1 MVSSKISPDI
11 MEKLKI
17 LSDAAKYDVACTS
30 SGVSRSGNGSDLGNA
45 FASGICH
52 SFTAD
57 GRCISLLK
65 ILFTNECIYD
75 CKYCINRCSNDV
87 PRVSFTPEEVCQL
100 TIEFY
105 RRNYI
110 EGLFLSSGI
119 IQSPEYMMKLIYE
132 TLFLLRN
139 KHHFNGYIHIKGI
152 PGASP
157 QILEMI
163 GYLCDRMSVNLE
175 LPTADGLK
183 EVAPNKVRKNILT
196 PMRFIQ
202 NGIKD
207 SRRYHGNNSMKSR
220 MYLDENTYYD
230 QMAEISDSAARLSE
244 YHKKLSVAAECNKAD
259 KLADSSWK
267 LGAYGKEDNRNS
279 HLSNNI
285 GQTGIRKQQSKA
297 DSIASI
303 SRPDR
308 YYVPA
313 GQSTQMIVGATG
325 ESDYQIISVAE
336 AMYNRFD
343 MKRVFYSAFINVNMD
358 ESLPGIG
365 KPPQLKREH
374 RLYQADFLMRFYG
387 FKAGELLSERNQSFN
402 DFIDPKCQ
410 WAVQHLEQFPVEI
423 MTADYYTLLRV
434 PGIGTKS
441 VRRIMQARKHATLSF
456 KDLKKM
462 GVVLKRAIYFITC
475 NGRMMYHTKLEEGY
489 ITRHLIY
496 NERPETM
503 LLADNSTGTYEQMNI
518 FDFI

>member
-1 MVSSKISPDI
+1 MLTSISADI

-17 LSDAAKYDVACTS
+17 LSDAAKFDVACTS
-30 SGVSRSGNGSDLGNA
+30 SGASRSGNGNDMGSA

-75 CKYCINRCSNDV
+75 CKYCINRCTNDV
-87 PRVSFTPEEVCQL
+87 ERVSFTPEEVCEL
-100 TIEFY
+100 TVEFY

-119 IQSPEYMMKLIYE
+119 IESPEHTMQLLYT

-139 KHHFNGYIHIKGI
+139 KYHFNGYIHIKGI
-152 PGASP
+152 PGASSEV
-157 QILEMI
+157 LEMI

-175 LPTADGLK
+175 LPTAEGLRA
-183 EVAPNKVRKNILT
+183 VAPNKARKNILT

-207 SRRYHGNNSMKSR
+207 SRMYHGNSSMKNR
-220 MYLDENTYYD
+220 MYIDEQAYYE
-230 QMAEISDSAARLSE
+230 QMAEIKDSTARLSE
-244 YHKKLSVAAECNKAD
+244 YHRSLRVATDCGKAD
-259 KLADSSWK
+259 KLAEKSWESS
-267 LGAYGKEDNRNS
+267 
-279 HLSNNI
+279 LSI
-285 GQTGIRKQQSKA
+285 K
-297 DSIASI
+297 
-303 SRPDR
+303 RPDR

-343 MKRVFYSAFINVNMD
+343 MKRVFYSAFVNVNMD

-365 KPPQLKREH
+365 QPPQLRREH

-387 FKAGELLSERNQSFN
+387 FKAGELLSEDNQSFN
-402 DFIDPKCQ
+402 AYIDPKCQ
-410 WAVQHLEQFPVEI
+410 WAVEHLECFPVEI

-434 PGIGTKS
+434 PGIGTNS
-441 VRRIMQARKHATLSF
+441 VRRIIKARKHAKLTF
-456 KDLKKM
+456 TDLKKM
-462 GVVLKRAIYFITC
+462 GVVLKRALYFITC
-475 NGRMMYHTKLEEGY
+475 DGRMMYNTKLDESY

-496 NERPETM
+496 NERPDTM
-503 LLADNSTGTYEQMNI
+503 LLADNKSCTYEQMSI
-518 FDFI
+518 FDFISE

>member
-1 MVSSKISPDI
+1 MLTSISADI

-17 LSDAAKYDVACTS
+17 LSDAAKFDVACTS
-30 SGVSRSGNGSDLGNA
+30 SGASRSGNGTDMGSA

-75 CKYCINRCSNDV
+75 CKYCINRCTNDV
-87 PRVSFTPEEVCQL
+87 ERVTFTPEEVCKL
-100 TIEFY
+100 TVEFY

-119 IQSPEYMMKLIYE
+119 IESPEHTMQLLYT

-139 KHHFNGYIHIKGI
+139 KYHFNGYIHIKGI
-152 PGASP
+152 PGASSEV
-157 QILEMI
+157 LEMI

-175 LPTADGLK
+175 LPTAEGLRA
-183 EVAPNKVRKNILT
+183 VAPNKARKNILT

-207 SRRYHGNNSMKSR
+207 SRMYHGNSSMKNR
-220 MYLDENTYYD
+220 MYIDEQAYYE
-230 QMAEISDSAARLSE
+230 QMAEIKDSTARLSE
-244 YHKKLSVAAECNKAD
+244 YHRSLRVATDCGKAD
-259 KLADSSWK
+259 KLAEKSWES
-267 LGAYGKEDNRNS
+267 G
-279 HLSNNI
+279 LSI
-285 GQTGIRKQQSKA
+285 K
-297 DSIASI
+297 
-303 SRPDR
+303 RPDR

-343 MKRVFYSAFINVNMD
+343 MKRVFYSAFVNVNMD

-365 KPPQLKREH
+365 QTPPLKREH

-387 FKAGELLSERNQSFN
+387 FKAGELLSEDNQNFN
-402 DFIDPKCQ
+402 DYIDPKCQ
-410 WAVQHLEQFPVEI
+410 WAVGHLECFPVEI

-434 PGIGTKS
+434 PGIGTNS
-441 VRRIMQARKHATLSF
+441 VRRIIKARKHAKLSF
-456 KDLKKM
+456 TDLKKM
-462 GVVLKRAIYFITC
+462 GVVLKRALYFITC
-475 NGRMMYHTKLEEGY
+475 DGRMMYNTKLDESY

-496 NERPETM
+496 NERPDTM
-503 LLADNSTGTYEQMNI
+503 LLADNKSCTYEQMSI
-518 FDFI
+518 FDFISE

>member
-1 MVSSKISPDI
+1 MLTSISADI

-17 LSDAAKYDVACTS
+17 LSDAAKFDVACTS
-30 SGVSRSGNGSDLGNA
+30 SGASRSGNGTDMGSA

-75 CKYCINRCSNDV
+75 CKYCINRCTNDV
-87 PRVSFTPEEVCQL
+87 ERVSFTPEEVCEL
-100 TIEFY
+100 TVEFY

-119 IQSPEYMMKLIYE
+119 IESPEHTMQLLYT

-139 KHHFNGYIHIKGI
+139 KYHFNGYIHIKGI
-152 PGASP
+152 PGASSEV
-157 QILEMI
+157 LEMV

-175 LPTADGLK
+175 LPTAEGLRT
-183 EVAPNKVRKNILT
+183 VAPNKARKNILT

-207 SRRYHGNNSMKSR
+207 SRMYHGNSSMKNR
-220 MYLDENTYYD
+220 MYIDEQAYYE
-230 QMAEISDSAARLSE
+230 QMAEIKDSTARLSE
-244 YHKKLSVAAECNKAD
+244 YHRSLRVATDCVKAD
-259 KLADSSWK
+259 KLAEKSWESS
-267 LGAYGKEDNRNS
+267 
-279 HLSNNI
+279 LSI
-285 GQTGIRKQQSKA
+285 K
-297 DSIASI
+297 
-303 SRPDR
+303 RPDR

-343 MKRVFYSAFINVNMD
+343 MKRVFYSAFVNVNMD

-365 KPPQLKREH
+365 QPPQLKREH

-387 FKAGELLSERNQSFN
+387 FKAGELLSEDNQSFN
-402 DFIDPKCQ
+402 DYIDPKCQ
-410 WAVQHLEQFPVEI
+410 WAVGHLECFPVEI

-434 PGIGTKS
+434 PGIGTNS
-441 VRRIMQARKHATLSF
+441 VRRIIKARKHAKLSF
-456 KDLKKM
+456 TDLKKM
-462 GVVLKRAIYFITC
+462 GVVLKRALYFITC
-475 NGRMMYHTKLEEGY
+475 DGRMMYNTKLDESY

-496 NERPETM
+496 NERPDTM
-503 LLADNSTGTYEQMNI
+503 LLADNKSCTYEQMSI
-518 FDFI
+518 FDFISE

>member
-1 MVSSKISPDI
+1 MLTSISADI

-17 LSDAAKYDVACTS
+17 LSDAAKFDVACTS
-30 SGVSRSGNGSDLGNA
+30 SGASRSGNGTDMGSA

-75 CKYCINRCSNDV
+75 CKYCINRCTNDV
-87 PRVSFTPEEVCQL
+87 ERVTFTPEEVCKL
-100 TIEFY
+100 TVEFY

-119 IQSPEYMMKLIYE
+119 IESPEHTMQLLYT

-139 KHHFNGYIHIKGI
+139 KYHFNGYIHIKGI
-152 PGASP
+152 PGASSEV
-157 QILEMI
+157 LEMI

-175 LPTADGLK
+175 LPTAEGLRA
-183 EVAPNKVRKNILT
+183 VAPNKARKNILT

-207 SRRYHGNNSMKSR
+207 SRMYHGNSSMKNR
-220 MYLDENTYYD
+220 MYIDEQAYYE
-230 QMAEISDSAARLSE
+230 QMAEIKDSTARLSE
-244 YHKKLSVAAECNKAD
+244 YHRSLRVATDCGKAD
-259 KLADSSWK
+259 KLAEKSWES
-267 LGAYGKEDNRNS
+267 G
-279 HLSNNI
+279 LSI
-285 GQTGIRKQQSKA
+285 K
-297 DSIASI
+297 
-303 SRPDR
+303 RPDR

-343 MKRVFYSAFINVNMD
+343 MKRVFYSAFVNVNMD

-365 KPPQLKREH
+365 QPLPLKREH

-387 FKAGELLSERNQSFN
+387 FKAGELLSEDNQNFN
-402 DFIDPKCQ
+402 DYIDPKCQ
-410 WAVQHLEQFPVEI
+410 WAVGHLECFPVEI

-434 PGIGTKS
+434 PGIGTNS
-441 VRRIMQARKHATLSF
+441 VRRIIKARKHAKLSF
-456 KDLKKM
+456 TDLKKM
-462 GVVLKRAIYFITC
+462 GVVLKRALYFITC
-475 NGRMMYHTKLEEGY
+475 DGRMMYNTKLDESY

-496 NERPETM
+496 NERPDTM
-503 LLADNSTGTYEQMNI
+503 LLADNKSCTYEQMSI
-518 FDFI
+518 FDFISE

>member
-1 MVSSKISPDI
+1 MLTSISADI

-17 LSDAAKYDVACTS
+17 LSDAAKFDVACTS
-30 SGVSRSGNGSDLGNA
+30 SGASRSGNGTDMGSA

-75 CKYCINRCSNDV
+75 CKYCINRCTNDV
-87 PRVSFTPEEVCQL
+87 ERVTFTPEEVCKL
-100 TIEFY
+100 TVEFY

-119 IQSPEYMMKLIYE
+119 IESPEHTMQLLYT

-139 KHHFNGYIHIKGI
+139 KYHFNGYIHIKGI
-152 PGASP
+152 PGASSEV
-157 QILEMI
+157 LEMI

-175 LPTADGLK
+175 LPTAEGLRA
-183 EVAPNKVRKNILT
+183 VAPNKARKNILT

-207 SRRYHGNNSMKSR
+207 SRMYHGNSSMKNR
-220 MYLDENTYYD
+220 MYIDEQAYYE
-230 QMAEISDSAARLSE
+230 QMAEIKDSAARLSE
-244 YHKKLSVAAECNKAD
+244 YHRRLRVTSDCEKAD
-259 KLADSSWK
+259 RLAEKSWESS
-267 LGAYGKEDNRNS
+267 
-279 HLSNNI
+279 LSI
-285 GQTGIRKQQSKA
+285 K
-297 DSIASI
+297 
-303 SRPDR
+303 RPDR

-343 MKRVFYSAFINVNMD
+343 MKRVFYSAFVNVNMD
-358 ESLPGIG
+358 ESLPGIEQ
-365 KPPQLKREH
+365 PPPLKREH

-387 FKAGELLSERNQSFN
+387 FKAGELLSEDNQSFN
-402 DFIDPKCQ
+402 DYIDPKCQ
-410 WAVQHLEQFPVEI
+410 WAVGHLECFPVEI

-434 PGIGTKS
+434 PGIGTNS
-441 VRRIMQARKHATLSF
+441 VRRIIKARKHARLSF
-456 KDLKKM
+456 TDLKKM
-462 GVVLKRAIYFITC
+462 GVVLKRALYFITC
-475 NGRMMYHTKLEEGY
+475 DGRMMYNTKLDESY

-496 NERPETM
+496 NERPDTM
-503 LLADNSTGTYEQMNI
+503 LLADNKSCTYEQMSI
-518 FDFI
+518 FDFISE

>member
-1 MVSSKISPDI
+1 MLTSISADI

-17 LSDAAKYDVACTS
+17 LSDAAKFDVACTS
-30 SGVSRSGNGSDLGNA
+30 SGASRSGNGTDMGSA

-75 CKYCINRCSNDV
+75 CKYCINRCTNDV
-87 PRVSFTPEEVCQL
+87 ERVTFTPEEVCKL
-100 TIEFY
+100 TVEFY

-119 IQSPEYMMKLIYE
+119 IESPEHTMQLLYT

-139 KHHFNGYIHIKGI
+139 KYHFNGYIHIKGI
-152 PGASP
+152 PGASSEV
-157 QILEMI
+157 LEMI

-175 LPTADGLK
+175 LPTAEGLRA
-183 EVAPNKVRKNILT
+183 VAPNKARKNILT

-207 SRRYHGNNSMKSR
+207 SRMYHGNSSMKNR
-220 MYLDENTYYD
+220 MYIDEQAYYE
-230 QMAEISDSAARLSE
+230 QMAEIKDSTARLSE
-244 YHKKLSVAAECNKAD
+244 YHRSLRVATDCGKAD
-259 KLADSSWK
+259 KLAKKSWES
-267 LGAYGKEDNRNS
+267 G
-279 HLSNNI
+279 LSI
-285 GQTGIRKQQSKA
+285 K
-297 DSIASI
+297 
-303 SRPDR
+303 RPDR

-343 MKRVFYSAFINVNMD
+343 MKRVFYSAFVNVNMD

-365 KPPQLKREH
+365 QPPTLKREH

-387 FKAGELLSERNQSFN
+387 FKAGELLSEDNQNFN
-402 DFIDPKCQ
+402 DYIDPKCQ
-410 WAVQHLEQFPVEI
+410 WAVGHLECFPVEI

-434 PGIGTKS
+434 PGIGTNS
-441 VRRIMQARKHATLSF
+441 VRRIIKARKHAKLSF
-456 KDLKKM
+456 TDLKKM
-462 GVVLKRAIYFITC
+462 GVVLKRALYFITC
-475 NGRMMYHTKLEEGY
+475 DGRMMYNTKLDESY

-496 NERPETM
+496 NERPDTM
-503 LLADNSTGTYEQMNI
+503 LLADNKSCTYEQMSI
-518 FDFI
+518 FDFISE

>member
-1 MVSSKISPDI
+1 MLTSVNADI

-17 LSDAAKYDVACTS
+17 LSDAAKFDVACTS
-30 SGVSRSGNGSDLGNA
+30 SGTSRLGNGKDMGSA

-87 PRVSFTPEEVCQL
+87 ERVTFTPEEVCKL

-119 IQSPEYMMKLIYE
+119 IESPEHTMQLLYN

-139 KHHFNGYIHIKGI
+139 KYHFNGYIHIKGI
-152 PGASP
+152 PGASSEM
-157 QILEMI
+157 LEMI
-163 GYLCDRMSVNLE
+163 GYLCDRMSINLE
-175 LPTADGLK
+175 LPTADGLRA
-183 EVAPNKVRKNILT
+183 VAPNKVRKNILT

-207 SRRYHGNNSMKSR
+207 SRMYHGNSSMKNR
-220 MYLDENTYYD
+220 MYIDEYAYYE
-230 QMAEISDSAARLSE
+230 QMDEIKDSAIRLSE
-244 YHKKLSVAAECNKAD
+244 YHRRLRVTSDCEKAD
-259 KLADSSWK
+259 WLAEKSWESS
-267 LGAYGKEDNRNS
+267 
-279 HLSNNI
+279 LSI
-285 GQTGIRKQQSKA
+285 K
-297 DSIASI
+297 
-303 SRPDR
+303 RPDR

-313 GQSTQMIVGATG
+313 GQSTQMIMGATG

-343 MKRVFYSAFINVNMD
+343 MKRVFYSAFVNVNMD

-365 KPPQLKREH
+365 QPPQLRREH

-387 FKAGELLSERNQSFN
+387 FKAGELLSEDNQSFN
-402 DFIDPKCQ
+402 DYIDPKCQ
-410 WAVQHLEQFPVEI
+410 WAVSHLECFPVEI

-434 PGIGTKS
+434 PGIGTNS
-441 VRRIMQARKHATLSF
+441 VRRIIKARKYAKLSF
-456 KDLKKM
+456 NDLKKM
-462 GVVLKRAIYFITC
+462 GVVLKRALYFITC
-475 NGRMMYHTKLEEGY
+475 DGRMMYNTKLEESY

-496 NERPETM
+496 NERPDTM
-503 LLADNSTGTYEQMNI
+503 ILADNKSCTYEQMSI
-518 FDFI
+518 FDFISG

>member
-1 MVSSKISPDI
+1 MLTSISADI

-17 LSDAAKYDVACTS
+17 LSDAAKFDVACTS
-30 SGVSRSGNGSDLGNA
+30 SGTSRLGNGKDMGST

-75 CKYCINRCSNDV
+75 CKYCINRCTNDV
-87 PRVSFTPEEVCQL
+87 ERVSFTPEEVCKL
-100 TIEFY
+100 TVEFY

-119 IQSPEYMMKLIYE
+119 IESPEHTMRLLYT

-139 KHHFNGYIHIKGI
+139 KYHFNGYIHIKGI
-152 PGASP
+152 PGASSE
-157 QILEMI
+157 ILEMI

-175 LPTADGLK
+175 LPTAEGLRA
-183 EVAPNKVRKNILT
+183 VAPNKARKNILT

-207 SRRYHGNNSMKSR
+207 SRMYHGNRSMKNR
-220 MYLDENTYYD
+220 MYIDEQAYYE
-230 QMAEISDSAARLSE
+230 QMAEIKDSTARLSE
-244 YHKKLSVAAECNKAD
+244 YHRSLRVATDCGKAD
-259 KLADSSWK
+259 KLAEKSWESS
-267 LGAYGKEDNRNS
+267 
-279 HLSNNI
+279 LSI
-285 GQTGIRKQQSKA
+285 K
-297 DSIASI
+297 
-303 SRPDR
+303 RPDR

-343 MKRVFYSAFINVNMD
+343 MKRVFYSAFVNVNMD

-365 KPPQLKREH
+365 QLPQLMREH

-387 FKAGELLSERNQSFN
+387 FKAGELLSEDNQSFN
-402 DFIDPKCQ
+402 AYIDPKCQ
-410 WAVQHLEQFPVEI
+410 WAVEHLECFPVEI

-434 PGIGTKS
+434 PGIGTNS
-441 VRRIMQARKHATLSF
+441 VRRIIKARKHAKLTF
-456 KDLKKM
+456 TDLKKM
-462 GVVLKRAIYFITC
+462 GVVLKRALYFITC
-475 NGRMMYHTKLEEGY
+475 DGRMMYNTKLDESY

-496 NERPETM
+496 NERPDTM
-503 LLADNSTGTYEQMNI
+503 LLADNRSCTYEQMSI
-518 FDFI
+518 FDFISE

>member
-1 MVSSKISPDI
+1 MLTSISADI

-17 LSDAAKYDVACTS
+17 LSDAAKFDVACTS
-30 SGVSRSGNGSDLGNA
+30 SGASRSGNGNDMGSA

-75 CKYCINRCSNDV
+75 CKYCINRCTNDV
-87 PRVSFTPEEVCQL
+87 ERVTFTPEEVCKL
-100 TIEFY
+100 TVEFY

-119 IQSPEYMMKLIYE
+119 IESPEHTMQLLYT

-139 KHHFNGYIHIKGI
+139 KYHFNGYIHIKGI
-152 PGASP
+152 PGASSEV
-157 QILEMI
+157 LEMI

-175 LPTADGLK
+175 LPTAEGLRA
-183 EVAPNKVRKNILT
+183 VAPNKARKNILT

-207 SRRYHGNNSMKSR
+207 SRMYHGNSSMKNR
-220 MYLDENTYYD
+220 MYIDEQAYYE
-230 QMAEISDSAARLSE
+230 QMAEIKDSTARLSE
-244 YHKKLSVAAECNKAD
+244 YHRSLRVATDCGKAD
-259 KLADSSWK
+259 KLAEKSWES
-267 LGAYGKEDNRNS
+267 G
-279 HLSNNI
+279 LSI
-285 GQTGIRKQQSKA
+285 K
-297 DSIASI
+297 
-303 SRPDR
+303 RPDR

-343 MKRVFYSAFINVNMD
+343 MKRVFYSAFVNVNMD

-365 KPPQLKREH
+365 QLPPLKREH

-387 FKAGELLSERNQSFN
+387 FKAGELLSEDNQSFN
-402 DFIDPKCQ
+402 DYIDPKCQ
-410 WAVQHLEQFPVEI
+410 WAVGHLECFPVEI

-434 PGIGTKS
+434 PGIGTNS
-441 VRRIMQARKHATLSF
+441 VRRIIKARKHARLSF
-456 KDLKKM
+456 TDLKKM
-462 GVVLKRAIYFITC
+462 GVVLKRALYFITC
-475 NGRMMYHTKLEEGY
+475 DGRMMYNTKLDESY

-496 NERPETM
+496 NERPDTM
-503 LLADNSTGTYEQMNI
+503 LLADNKSCTYEQMSI
-518 FDFI
+518 FDFISE

>member
-1 MVSSKISPDI
+1 MLTSVNVDI

-17 LSDAAKYDVACTS
+17 LSDAAKFDVACTS
-30 SGVSRSGNGSDLGNA
+30 SGTSRLGNGKDMGSA

-52 SFTAD
+52 SFTVD

-87 PRVSFTPEEVCQL
+87 ERVTFTPEEVCKL

-119 IQSPEYMMKLIYE
+119 IESPEHTMQLLYN

-139 KHHFNGYIHIKGI
+139 KYHFNGYIHIKGI
-152 PGASP
+152 PGASSEM
-157 QILEMI
+157 LEMI
-163 GYLCDRMSVNLE
+163 GYLCDRMSINLE
-175 LPTADGLK
+175 LPTVDGLRA
-183 EVAPNKVRKNILT
+183 VAPNKVRKNILT

-207 SRRYHGNNSMKSR
+207 SRMYHGNSSMKNR
-220 MYLDENTYYD
+220 MYIDEHAYYE
-230 QMAEISDSAARLSE
+230 QMDEIKDSAARLAE
-244 YHKKLSVAAECNKAD
+244 YHRRLRITSDCEKVDRLAEKSLESSLSIK
-259 KLADSSWK
+259 
-267 LGAYGKEDNRNS
+267 
-279 HLSNNI
+279 
-285 GQTGIRKQQSKA
+285 
-297 DSIASI
+297 
-303 SRPDR
+303 RPDR

-343 MKRVFYSAFINVNMD
+343 MKRVFYSAFVNVNMD

-365 KPPQLKREH
+365 QPPQLRREH

-387 FKAGELLSERNQSFN
+387 FKAGELLSEDNQSFN
-402 DFIDPKCQ
+402 DYIDPKCQ
-410 WAVQHLEQFPVEI
+410 WAVSHLECFPVEI

-434 PGIGTKS
+434 PGIGTNS
-441 VRRIMQARKHATLSF
+441 VRRIIKARKYAKLSF
-456 KDLKKM
+456 NDLKKM
-462 GVVLKRAIYFITC
+462 GVVLKRALYFITC
-475 NGRMMYHTKLEEGY
+475 DGRMMYNTKLEESY

-496 NERPETM
+496 NERPDTM
-503 LLADNSTGTYEQMNI
+503 LLADNKSCTYEQMSI
-518 FDFI
+518 FDFISG